1 MASPLQPNSQRNLR
15 NRGSVG
21 SIIVLLVLVTASVLV
36 WWNRQF
42 LVDLI
47 AYWQYQPTS
56 SVATIA
62 DRNQLTDG
70 GKFLFYA
77 SKPSIDGKSAFNKV
91 CERKESN
98 TAILGCYSGAK
109 IYLYD
114 VTDAKLD
121 GIKEVTAA
129 HEMLHA
135 VYERLSP
142 PEKKTIDGLVET
154 EYQKLKSN
162 ASYAERMAFYE
173 RTEPGERDNE
183 LHSIIGTEVSSI
195 SPELEAHYAKYFKD
209 RSKIIGYYN
218 AYNDT
223 FTNLSNQ
230 AKQLA
235 SQLDAINAEIKSAS
249 GQYNADVKQLNSDIA
264 TFNSRAGSSGG
275 FSSQAAFNRERQA
288 LVERVDSVSNER
300 TAINNLVSKYNTLS
314 DQYNS
319 IVTQSND
326 LYKSIDSTLAPPPR
340 V

>member
-1 MASPLQPNSQRNLR
+1 MASPLQPNSQRSSR
-15 NRGSVG
+15 SRGSIG
-21 SIIVLLVLVTASVLV
+21 SIVVLLVLVTASVLV

-42 LVDLI
+42 LVDLV
-47 AYWQYQPTS
+47 AYWQYQPTA

-62 DRNQLTDG
+62 DHNQLTDG
-70 GKFLFYA
+70 GKFIFYA
-77 SKPSIDGKSAFNKV
+77 SHPSVDGKAAFNKV

-142 PEKKTIDGLVET
+142 SEKKTIDGLVEA
-154 EYQKLKSN
+154 EYEKLKSN
-162 ASYAERMAFYE
+162 ASYTERMAFYE

-183 LHSIIGTEVSSI
+183 LHSIIGTEVASI

-209 RSKIIGYYN
+209 RSKIISYYD

-223 FTNLSNQ
+223 FTSLANQ
-230 AKQLA
+230 AKKLA
-235 SQLDAINAEIKSAS
+235 AELDAINAEIKSAS
-249 GQYNADVKQLNSDIA
+249 QQYNADVKQLNSDIA
-264 TFNSRAGSSGG
+264 AFNTRAGSTGG
-275 FSSQAAFNRERQA
+275 FASQAAFNRERQT
-288 LVERVDSVSNER
+288 LVDRVDGVSSER
-300 TAINNLVSKYNTLS
+300 STINDLVAKYNTLS
-314 DQYNS
+314 DQYNG

-326 LYKSIDSTLAPPPR
+326 LYKSIDSTLAPAPQ